1 MAFAVT
7 CLTGSVNRLPD
18 IYSLINEDVMKKTL
32 IAGVVAMAVSVAGC
46 ANSPSNTQKGA
57 GIGAVV
63 GALLGKAT
71 GDNDKSR
78 YAWGAAV
85 GAIAGGAIGNYMD
98 RQEEALRNELSD
110 TGIQVVR
117 EGDKL
122 KLIMPGDITFAT
134 NSAAISTDFNP
145 VLNDVATVVN
155 EYEKTVLL
163 IKGHTDD
170 TGAEAYN
177 QTLSERRAQ
186 AVKNLLITYS
196 VNPKRIT
203 TVGMGEYQPKVPNT
217 SAENRQQNR
226 RVELEIQP
234 LTE

>member
-1 MAFAVT
+1 
-7 CLTGSVNRLPD
+7 
-18 IYSLINEDVMKKTL
+18 MKKTL
-32 IAGVVAMAVSVAGC
+32 IAGVVAMSVGIAGC
-46 ANSPSNTQKGA
+46 ANDPSNSQKGA
-57 GIGAVV
+57 ALGAVV

-98 RQEEALRNELSD
+98 RQEDALRKELAD
-110 TGIQVVR
+110 TGIEVVR
-117 EGDKL
+117 EGDNL
-122 KLIMPGDITFAT
+122 KLVMPGDITFAT
-134 NSAAISTDFNP
+134 DSASIASQFNP

-170 TGAEAYN
+170 TGSEQYN
-177 QTLSERRAQ
+177 QSLSERRAQ
-186 AVKNLLITYS
+186 SVKNLLTTYN
-196 VNPKRIT
+196 VNPKRIS

-217 SAENRQQNR
+217 SAQNRQQNR

-234 LTE
+234 LTKENT

>member
-1 MAFAVT
+1 
-7 CLTGSVNRLPD
+7 
-18 IYSLINEDVMKKTL
+18 MKKTL
-32 IAGVVAMAVSVAGC
+32 IAGVVAMSVGMVGC
-46 ANSPSNTQKGA
+46 ANDPSNTQKGA
-57 GIGAVV
+57 AIGAVV

-98 RQEEALRNELSD
+98 RQEEALRKELAD
-110 TGIQVVR
+110 TGIEVVR
-117 EGDKL
+117 EGDNL

-134 NSAAISTDFNP
+134 DSASIASQFNP

-170 TGAEAYN
+170 TGSEQYN
-177 QTLSERRAQ
+177 QSLSERRAQ
-186 AVKNLLITYS
+186 SVKNLLTSYN
-196 VNPKRIT
+196 VNPKRVS

-217 SAENRQQNR
+217 SAQNRQQNR

-234 LTE
+234 LTKENT

>member
-1 MAFAVT
+1 
-7 CLTGSVNRLPD
+7 
-18 IYSLINEDVMKKTL
+18 MKKTL

-46 ANSPSNTQKGA
+46 ANDPSNTQKGA
-57 GIGAVV
+57 AIGAVV

-98 RQEEALRNELSD
+98 RQEEALRKELAD

-117 EGDKL
+117 EGDNL

-134 NSAAISTDFNP
+134 DSASISSDFNP
-145 VLNDVATVVN
+145 ILNDVATVVN

-170 TGAEAYN
+170 TGSEQYN

-186 AVKNLLITYS
+186 SVKNLLTTFN
-196 VNPKRIT
+196 VNTKRIS

-217 SAENRQQNR
+217 SAQNRQMNR

-234 LTE
+234 LTKDNT

>member
-1 MAFAVT
+1 
-7 CLTGSVNRLPD
+7 
-18 IYSLINEDVMKKTL
+18 MKKTL
-32 IAGVVAMAVSVAGC
+32 IAGVVAMTVGIAGC
-46 ANSPSNTQKGA
+46 ANDPSNTQKGA
-57 GIGAVV
+57 ALGAVV

-85 GAIAGGAIGNYMD
+85 GAIAGGAIGKYMD
-98 RQEEALRNELSD
+98 RQEEALRDELAD
-110 TGIQVVR
+110 TGIEVVR
-117 EGDKL
+117 EGDNL

-134 NSAAISTDFNP
+134 DSASIASQFNP
-145 VLNDVATVVN
+145 ILNDVATVVN

-170 TGAEAYN
+170 TGSEQYN
-177 QTLSERRAQ
+177 QSLSERRAQ
-186 AVKNLLITYS
+186 SVKNLLTSYS
-196 VNPKRIT
+196 VNPKRIS

-217 SAENRQQNR
+217 SAQNRQQNR

-234 LTE
+234 LTKENT

>member
-1 MAFAVT
+1 
-7 CLTGSVNRLPD
+7 
-18 IYSLINEDVMKKTL
+18 MKKTL
-32 IAGVVAMAVSVAGC
+32 IAGVVAISVGMAGC
-46 ANSPSNTQKGA
+46 ANDPSNTQKGA
-57 GIGAVV
+57 ALGAVV

-98 RQEEALRNELSD
+98 RQEEALRKELAD
-110 TGIQVVR
+110 TGIEVVR
-117 EGDKL
+117 EGDNL
-122 KLIMPGDITFAT
+122 KLVMPGDITFAT
-134 NSAAISTDFNP
+134 DSASIASQFNP

-170 TGAEAYN
+170 TGSEQYN
-177 QTLSERRAQ
+177 QSLSERRAQ
-186 AVKNLLITYS
+186 SVKNLLTTYN
-196 VNPKRIT
+196 VNPKRIS

-217 SAENRQQNR
+217 NAQNRQQNR

-234 LTE
+234 LTKENT

>member
-1 MAFAVT
+1 
-7 CLTGSVNRLPD
+7 
-18 IYSLINEDVMKKTL
+18 MKKTL
-32 IAGVVAMAVSVAGC
+32 IAGVVAMTVGIAGC
-46 ANSPSNTQKGA
+46 ANDPSNTQKGA
-57 GIGAVV
+57 ALGAVV

-85 GAIAGGAIGNYMD
+85 GAIAGGAIGKYMD
-98 RQEEALRNELSD
+98 RQEEALRDELAD
-110 TGIQVVR
+110 TGIEVVR
-117 EGDKL
+117 EGDNL

-134 NSAAISTDFNP
+134 DSASIASQFNP
-145 VLNDVATVVN
+145 ILNDVATVVN

-170 TGAEAYN
+170 TGSEQYN
-177 QTLSERRAQ
+177 QSLSERRAQ
-186 AVKNLLITYS
+186 SVKNLLTSYS
-196 VNPKRIT
+196 VNSKRIS

-217 SAENRQQNR
+217 SAQNRQQNR

-234 LTE
+234 LTKENT

>member
-1 MAFAVT
+1 
-7 CLTGSVNRLPD
+7 
-18 IYSLINEDVMKKTL
+18 MKKTL
-32 IAGVVAMAVSVAGC
+32 IAGVVAMSVGIAGC
-46 ANSPSNTQKGA
+46 ANDPSNTQKGA
-57 GIGAVV
+57 ALGAVV

-98 RQEEALRNELSD
+98 RQEEALRKELAD
-110 TGIQVVR
+110 TGIEVVR
-117 EGDKL
+117 EGDNL
-122 KLIMPGDITFAT
+122 KLVMPGDITFAT
-134 NSAAISTDFNP
+134 DSASIASQFNP

-170 TGAEAYN
+170 TGSEQYN
-177 QTLSERRAQ
+177 QSLSERRAQ
-186 AVKNLLITYS
+186 SVKNLLTTYN
-196 VNPKRIT
+196 VNPKRIS

-217 SAENRQQNR
+217 SAQNRQQNR

-234 LTE
+234 LTKENT